1 MSCLNLHR
9 LQFVEH
15 GRDGDTGL
23 YNSARDGVIRVGD
36 NESYGSL
43 GRNVWTRDQACRV
56 ALDVNRQL
64 LYVEWK
70 VVQVEVRR
78 ERAANLPR

>member
-1 MSCLNLHR
+1 VSCLDLHR

-15 GRDGDTGL
+15 GRDGDTRL

-36 NESYGSL
+36 NESHGSL
-43 GRNVWTRDQACRV
+43 GRDVWTRDQARSV

-78 ERAANLPR
+78 ECAANLPR